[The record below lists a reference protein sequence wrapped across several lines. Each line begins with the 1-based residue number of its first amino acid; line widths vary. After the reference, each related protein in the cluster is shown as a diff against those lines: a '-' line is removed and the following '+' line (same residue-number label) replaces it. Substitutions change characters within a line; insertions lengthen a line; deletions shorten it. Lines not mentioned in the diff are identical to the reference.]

1 MNWLQV
7 THRFIQ
13 CLTTYCAC
21 LQKRP
26 SGHLWKPPSNLR
38 ASAAPADEGQRIA
51 MSRTAESIKVAAVH
65 SAAPFLDLDAGVE
78 LAIDYIQQAGR
89 QGAHIVAFPETYLPG
104 YPYWIWSHT
113 SKHSAPL
120 YAELFHN
127 AVDLKGAASQALAD
141 AAGRAGVWV
150 VMGMNERDG
159 GTLYNTQAYYSP
171 QGELVA
177 RHRKLQPTN
186 AE

>member
-1 MNWLQV
+1 
-7 THRFIQ
+7 
-13 CLTTYCAC
+13 
-21 LQKRP
+21 
-26 SGHLWKPPSNLR
+26 
-38 ASAAPADEGQRIA
+38 

-120 YAELFHN
+120 C
-127 AVDLKGAASQALAD
+127 
-141 AAGRAGVWV
+141 
-150 VMGMNERDG
+150 
-159 GTLYNTQAYYSP
+159 
-171 QGELVA
+171 
-177 RHRKLQPTN
+177 
-186 AE
+186 